1 MAKNDQEDQFEKIM
15 SANLA
20 RTVDFLKFA
29 ETKNAA
35 LLTFC
40 SAWILAILGALASQ
54 KPLPEF
60 ITAGLRLS
68 LPFFAAGAWIA
79 ITSFLPKLSIREF
92 FRVHRQGENMLY
104 FGDIETIPIEEF
116 VQRTQQRYFPKDNH
130 SITDDYVHDLS
141 IQIAVNSR
149 IVARK
154 MRLFS
159 WGARSV
165 LLALFWLAAP
175 AIGRII

>member
-1 MAKNDQEDQFEKIM
+1 MPKNDQEEQFEKLM

-20 RTVDFLKFA
+20 RAVDFLKFA

-40 SAWILAILGALASQ
+40 SAWILAILGAIASQ

-60 ITAGLRLS
+60 ITNGLQLS
-68 LPFFAAGAWIA
+68 LPFFSIGAWIA
-79 ITSFLPKLSIREF
+79 IASFLPKLSIREF
-92 FRVHRQGENMLY
+92 FRAHRQRDNLLY

-116 VQRTQQRYFPKDNH
+116 LQRARQRYLPKDNH
-130 SITDDYVHDLS
+130 SITDDYVDDLS
-141 IQIAVNSR
+141 MQIAVNSR

-175 AIGRII
+175 VIGRII